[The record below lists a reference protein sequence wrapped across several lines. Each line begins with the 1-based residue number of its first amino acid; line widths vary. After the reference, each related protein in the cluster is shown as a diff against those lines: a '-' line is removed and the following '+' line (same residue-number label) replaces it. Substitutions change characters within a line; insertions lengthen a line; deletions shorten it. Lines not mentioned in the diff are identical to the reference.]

1 MKAGSVTAANAM
13 WCLPDVSQDAREETA
28 LSTARELD
36 RFLQSVERPAFRIA
50 RCAVRDTEE
59 ALDIVQDAMM
69 QLVRRYAGKAEDELK
84 ALFNRILKNRIRD
97 WHRRRAVRSKV
108 MVWFGAGHGGDTER
122 DPVEHAPDQGNP
134 VPSHQAMLDESMAAL
149 DVAIEALPGRQQ
161 QALLLRLY
169 EGLDVAETA
178 RAMGCSEGSVKTHY
192 SRAVHTLREKLG
204 DFMP

>member
-13 WCLPDVSQDAREETA
+13 WYLPDVTQDAREEMA

-36 RFLQSVERPAFRIA
+36 RFLESVERSAFRIA
-50 RCAVRDTEE
+50 RYAVRDTDE

-69 QLVRRYAGKAEDELK
+69 QLVRHYGGKAEEELK
-84 ALFNRILKNRIRD
+84 ALFYRILKNRIHD
-97 WHRRRAVRSKV
+97 WQRRRAVRSKV
-108 MVWFGAGHGGDTER
+108 IAWFGAGHGGDTEL
-122 DPVEHAPDQGNP
+122 DPVEHAPDQSIP

-169 EGLDVAETA
+169 EGLGVAETA
-178 RAMGCSEGSVKTHY
+178 QALGCSEGSVKTHY
-192 SRAVHTLREKLG
+192 SRAVHRLRDKLG

>member
-69 QLVRRYAGKAEDELK
+69 QLVRRYAGKADQLPTAKRYLETNPGLN
-84 ALFNRILKNRIRD
+84 ACRVAV
-97 WHRRRAVRSKV
+97 RRRQVVKQRTYRRVDRDLQNWVRSHAV
-108 MVWFGAGHGGDTER
+108 ARWRMQMRRRGGS
-122 DPVEHAPDQGNP
+122 Q
-134 VPSHQAMLDESMAAL
+134 
-149 DVAIEALPGRQQ
+149 
-161 QALLLRLY
+161 
-169 EGLDVAETA
+169 
-178 RAMGCSEGSVKTHY
+178 
-192 SRAVHTLREKLG
+192 SRPQKSFPQFLWITL
-204 DFMP
+204 